1 MIGVSDNQHV
11 YTLQEPIG
19 VCGQIIPWNFPLNMA
34 AWKLAPAL
42 AAGNCVV
49 LKAAEQ
55 TPLSV
60 LYLASLIKE
69 AGFPP
74 GVVNVINGLG
84 KTAGAAL
91 TGHPDVDKVAFT
103 GSTDTGKQIMRLA
116 SNTLKNI
123 SLETGDYSHGWLT
136 PRVRAD

>member
-1 MIGVSDNQHV
+1 
-11 YTLQEPIG
+11 
-19 VCGQIIPWNFPLNMA
+19 MA

-49 LKAAEQ
+49 LKAAEKI
-55 TPLSV
+55 PLSV
-60 LYLASLIKE
+60 LYLAILIKE
-69 AGFPP
+69 AGFPL

-91 TGHPDVDKVAFT
+91 TGHSDVDKVAFT

-116 SNTLKNI
+116 SNTSSTFLSRLVTI
-123 SLETGDYSHGWLT
+123 SRGG
-136 PRVRAD
+136 